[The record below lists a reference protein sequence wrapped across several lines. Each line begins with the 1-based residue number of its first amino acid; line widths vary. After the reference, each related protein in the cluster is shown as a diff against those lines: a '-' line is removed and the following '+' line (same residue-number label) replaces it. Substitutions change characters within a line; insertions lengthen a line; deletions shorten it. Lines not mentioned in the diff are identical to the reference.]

1 MDTNLLTYF
10 LLLITVVLC
19 WASSRLVGM
28 TALALSSLIGLLLHR
43 IEPIGLIWI
52 LSAGIS
58 IWITSDLAFPRWL
71 RWMAMGIFLFMAIAL
86 SHHMLPG
93 FDNLLVFDKIQFSFD
108 SAPFTM
114 YLNFDK
120 TVVGILIY
128 LFILKKREAVWHVWH
143 NKDTLI
149 TINIFAVLIAS
160 MLPLALAT
168 HYVRLDPK
176 LPPQTWLWALNNLFF
191 VCVAEESLF
200 RGLIQGGLMTFVPNI
215 FRWKW
220 LPLVVSSLLFGLDH
234 YEGGLPYIL
243 LAAFAAVFCGY
254 AYWKTNKIKS
264 SIFVHFGLNLTHL
277 LFFSYPSLIAVH

>member
-1 MDTNLLTYF
+1 M
-10 LLLITVVLC
+10 V
-19 WASSRLVGM
+19 
-28 TALALSSLIGLLLHR
+28 
-43 IEPIGLIWI
+43 
-52 LSAGIS
+52 
-58 IWITSDLAFPRWL
+58 
-71 RWMAMGIFLFMAIAL
+71 IFLFMAVAL

-93 FDNLLVFDKIQFSFD
+93 FNNLIVFDKVQFSPD

-120 TVVGILIY
+120 TVVGIFIY
-128 LFILKKREAVWHVWH
+128 LFLLKKRESAWHK
-143 NKDTLI
+143 KDSLI
-149 TINIFAVLIAS
+149 TINTFAILIAS

-168 HYVRLDPK
+168 HYVRIDPK

-200 RGLIQGGLMTFVPNI
+200 RGLIQGGLANLVPNI

-243 LAAFAAVFCGY
+243 LAAFAGVFYGY

-264 SIFVHFGLNLTHL
+264 SIFVHFGLNLTHF
-277 LFFSYPSLIAVH
+277 LFFSYPSMIAVH